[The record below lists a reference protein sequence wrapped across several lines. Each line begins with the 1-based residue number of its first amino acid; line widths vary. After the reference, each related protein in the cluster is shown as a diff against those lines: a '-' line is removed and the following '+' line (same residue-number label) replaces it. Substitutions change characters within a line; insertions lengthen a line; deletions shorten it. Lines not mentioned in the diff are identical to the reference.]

1 MHFKITIG
9 NSFKRILFTSKE
21 LHSKPYENEIEIS
34 KERCVSPKKR
44 QQIIDKLS
52 LLY

>member
-34 KERCVSPKKR
+34 KERCVSQK
-44 QQIIDKLS
+44 QDSKL
-52 LLY
+52 LIN